1 MSEETTD
8 TKTETKNEVSNN
20 KAMDIKAICEM
31 AEKMDVSSE
40 ELVTNYYDF
49 AVGEEVRILPL
60 GAKRIA
66 KLNPSAEDFA
76 NKRDDEDQPMVD
88 AIRFLNVGDGEFYI
102 SAAAVIVSSL
112 KEPAIANKDGNSK
125 KFFNVTCLGEKS
137 SSKGKYQT
145 FSIKPLV

>member
-8 TKTETKNEVSNN
+8 TKEETTTEVSTS

-31 AEKMDVSSE
+31 AEKMEVSTE

-49 AVGEEVRILPL
+49 TVGEEIRILPL

-66 KLNPSAEDFA
+66 KLN
-76 NKRDDEDQPMVD
+76 MVD
-88 AIRFLNVGDGEFYI
+88 AIRFLNINDGEFYI

-112 KEPAIANKDGNSK
+112 KEAAIANKEGNSK
-125 KFFNVTCLGEKS
+125 KFYNVTCIGEKS

>member
-1 MSEETTD
+1 MSDETT
-8 TKTETKNEVSNN
+8 TKEKETTKVSTN
-20 KAMDIKAICEM
+20 KSMDIKAICEM
-31 AEKMDVSSE
+31 AEKMEVSSE

-49 AVGEEVRILPL
+49 TVGEEIRILPL
-60 GAKRIA
+60 GSKRIL
-66 KLNPSAEDFA
+66 KLNPTKEDFD

-88 AIRFLNVGDGEFYI
+88 AIRFLNISDGEFYI

-112 KEPAIANKDGNSK
+112 KDSAIANANGNAK
-125 KFFNVTCLGEKS
+125 VFYNLTCIGEKS